1 MRPADSRRARI
12 RFALSLPQSSLHFGD
27 DCLPSLPT
35 AEAQVLVGR
44 RVAAVLG
51 TAAVLALFAPTEVRS
66 QVRGVVAD
74 ATGRPLPGVLVELW
88 VSDRRVAGQGTDSF
102 GRFYLRGAEGGPRA
116 VYARAIGLRP
126 LRRALAA
133 FDSVLT
139 LVMEPRAVVVEAVT
153 VEADRTACPR
163 RDDPR
168 ARALWQRAASRYDV
182 ELSAGGLWGSGRRFA
197 AIVPT
202 DSVGL
207 IDTTRL
213 VDMIIAGGE
222 SPSDRERP
230 AVYAEHVNGV
240 VWPRFDLWTYPF
252 LESIG
257 AWHFVH
263 RRFGAANRLAFPP
276 AATGDTVIAFCSQR
290 GDRPYVRGTLR
301 LGADTTIASAEWE
314 FVTPEP
320 REEAGGMVL
329 FAPADTSRPSQPL
342 LPVAGLFW
350 RKRLR
355 GVYQEWMEYR
365 QWWGCADSSGD
376 RWCSTKVPLQ

>member
-1 MRPADSRRARI
+1 MLARQWGS
-12 RFALSLPQSSLHFGD
+12 A
-27 DCLPSLPT
+27 
-35 AEAQVLVGR
+35 VLVG
-44 RVAAVLG
+44 AA
-51 TAAVLALFAPTEVRS
+51 LALVAPSSAVS

-74 ATGRPLPGVLVELW
+74 VSGRPLPGVLVELW
-88 VSDRRVAGQGTDSF
+88 LSDRRVAGQGTDSF
-102 GRFYLRGAEGGPRA
+102 GRFYLRAAGGGPRA
-116 VYARAIGLRP
+116 LYARAIGLRP
-126 LRRALAA
+126 LRRALGPS
-133 FDSVLT
+133 DSVLT
-139 LVMEPRAVVVEAVT
+139 LVMEPRAVVMESVT

-163 RDDPR
+163 RDDRR

-182 ELSAGGLWGSGRRFA
+182 ELSAAGVWA
-197 AIVPT
+197 ATRTFQATVPN

-222 SPSDRERP
+222 SPRERERP
-230 AVYAEHVNGV
+230 AVYAEHVVGIV
-240 VWPRFDLWTYPF
+240 RPRFDLWTYPS
-252 LESIG
+252 LESIR
-257 AWHFVH
+257 AWHFAD
-263 RRFGAANRLAFPP
+263 RRFGDANRLAFPP
-276 AATGDTVIAFCSQR
+276 GAVGDTVIAFCSQR
-290 GDRPYVRGTLR
+290 GDRPYIRGTLK
-301 LGADTTIASAEWE
+301 LGADTTLAAADWE

-365 QWWGCADSSGD
+365 QWLRCASAAPGH
-376 RWCSTKVPLQ
+376 WCSTRVPLQ

>member
-1 MRPADSRRARI
+1 
-12 RFALSLPQSSLHFGD
+12 
-27 DCLPSLPT
+27 
-35 AEAQVLVGR
+35 VLVGR

-51 TAAVLALFAPTEVRS
+51 TAAVLALVALSEARS
-66 QVRGVVAD
+66 QVRGVVTD
-74 ATGRPLPGVLVELW
+74 VTGRPLPGVLVELW
-88 VSDRRVAGQGTDSF
+88 ASDRRVAGQGTDSF

-126 LRRALAA
+126 LRRALAPS
-133 FDSVLT
+133 DSVLT

-153 VEADRTACPR
+153 VEGDRTACPR
-163 RDDPR
+163 RDDRR
-168 ARALWQRAASRYDV
+168 ARTLWQRAASRYDV
-182 ELSAGGLWGSGRRFA
+182 AISAAGVWATTRTFTA
-197 AIVPT
+197 TVPA

-222 SPSDRERP
+222 APSVRERP
-230 AVYAEHVNGV
+230 AVYAYRASGV
-240 VWPRFDLWTYPF
+240 LRPRFDLWTYPL
-252 LESIG
+252 LESIR
-257 AWHFVH
+257 AWHFAD
-263 RRFGAANRLAFPP
+263 RQFGDANRLAFPP
-276 AATGDTVIAFCSQR
+276 GAVGDTVIAFCSQR
-290 GDRPYVRGTLR
+290 GDRPYIRGTLK
-301 LGADTTIASAEWE
+301 LGADTTLASAEWG

-365 QWWGCADSSGD
+365 QWLRCVDAPSGQ
-376 RWCSTKVPLQ
+376 WCRTKVPLQ

>member
-1 MRPADSRRARI
+1 MLARRCRI
-12 RFALSLPQSSLHFGD
+12 A
-27 DCLPSLPT
+27 
-35 AEAQVLVGR
+35 VM
-44 RVAAVLG
+44 VAA
-51 TAAVLALFAPTEVRS
+51 ALALLAPAPARS
-66 QVRGVVAD
+66 QVRGVVTD
-74 ATGRPLPGVLVELW
+74 VTGRPLPGVLVELW
-88 VSDRRVAGQGTDSF
+88 ASDRRVAGQGTDGF
-102 GRFYLRGAEGGPRA
+102 GRFHLRGAEGGPRA

-126 LRRALAA
+126 LRRALAPS
-133 FDSVLT
+133 DSVLI

-163 RDDPR
+163 RDDR
-168 ARALWQRAASRYDV
+168 QARALWQRAASRYDV
-182 ELSAGGLWGSGRRFA
+182 GLSASGVWA
-197 AIVPT
+197 AARAFRATVPE

-222 SPSDRERP
+222 SPRDRERP

-240 VWPRFDLWTYPF
+240 VWPRFDLWAYPF
-252 LESIG
+252 LESIR
-257 AWHFVH
+257 AWHFAD
-263 RRFGAANRLAFPP
+263 RQFGDANRLAFPP
-276 AATGDTVIAFCSQR
+276 GAVGDTVIAFCSRR
-290 GDRPYVRGTLR
+290 GDRPYVRGTLK
-301 LGADTTIASAEWE
+301 LGADTTLAAADWE

-365 QWWGCADSSGD
+365 QWLRCVDAPAGQ
-376 RWCSTKVPLQ
+376 WCRTKVPLQ